1 MAPLHGIT
9 DYTFRNIYA
18 ESFPNIDIALAPFVS
33 VTSTEKE
40 RVQKFFD
47 FFPENNK
54 NLEIVPQIMANKSEQ
69 LLLASQ
75 MLRSLK
81 YKTMNWNV
89 GCPSTQVTKHGRGAG
104 LLKDISQIDQILNDY
119 FQKTDFQLN
128 IKIRIGYSDNENF
141 DQLIKILNKYPLEWL
156 CIHPRLSL
164 QMYDGDVDLETFNI
178 AYENSNHRIIY
189 SGDIDNIDFYN
200 TLKSKYPKINDWMIG
215 RGLLTNL
222 NLINE
227 ISQNGK
233 SFSIDDFKNLHSQ
246 LLDNLMDRHQNEK
259 IVLGRL
265 KELWQYFHKNNFLQ
279 YLNLTEIL
287 RSESIEDIV
296 F

>member
-18 ESFPNIDIALAPFVS
+18 VFFPNIDIALAPFVS
-33 VTSTEKE
+33 ITSTEKE

-75 MLRSLK
+75 ILHSLN
-81 YKTMNWNV
+81 YKSMNWNM

-104 LLKDISQIDQILNDY
+104 LLKNISQIDQILNDY
-119 FQKTDFQLN
+119 FQNTNFQLN
-128 IKIRIGYSDNENF
+128 IKIRIGYDDNKNF
-141 DQLIKILNKYPLEWL
+141 VKLIEVLNKYPLEWL
-156 CIHPRLSL
+156 CIHPRLSS

-178 AYENSNHRIIY
+178 AYKNSNHRIIY
-189 SGDIDNIDFYN
+189 SGDIDNIEFYKS
-200 TLKSKYPKINDWMIG
+200 LKSQFPKINDWMIG
-215 RGLLTNL
+215 RGLLSNL

-227 ISQNGK
+227 ISQNRK
-233 SFSIDDFKNLHSQ
+233 KFSIDDFKLLYTQ
-246 LLDNLMDRHQNEK
+246 LADNLIDRHQNEK
-259 IVLGRL
+259 VVLGRL

-279 YLNLTEIL
+279 HLNLTEIL
-287 RSESIEDIV
+287 RSESVEDIV